1 LLFISQGILSK
12 HPPEAKFQSARSS
25 NPLELDFIGILPH
38 IHAVVERRAP
48 GKHVYVSAHSFE
60 NMPIKVAIV
69 DDDEGIRSSLAT
81 LIRRASALRLSGDYP
96 DAETALKEIPRRPPD
111 VVLMDINLP
120 GIKGV
125 ECVRQLKSALPSVQF
140 LMLTVYEDSDSL
152 FNSFKAGAS
161 GYLLKRTASARL
173 LEAIHDVHAGGSPM
187 TPQLARRV
195 VQYFTR
201 TPGDDSSVAKL
212 TPGERDFLD
221 QLAAGYA
228 YKEMANRMNISIDT
242 VRSYVRTVYE
252 KLHVHSRTEAV
263 VKYLRG

>member
-1 LLFISQGILSK
+1 MQ
-12 HPPEAKFQSARSS
+12 
-25 NPLELDFIGILPH
+25 
-38 IHAVVERRAP
+38 
-48 GKHVYVSAHSFE
+48 
-60 NMPIKVAIV
+60 IKVAIV
-69 DDDEGIRSSLAT
+69 DDDEGIRSSLAA
-81 LIRRASALRLSGDYP
+81 LIRRSPDLRLTGDYAN
-96 DAETALKEIPRRPPD
+96 AEAAVKEIPNKPPD

-120 GIKGV
+120 GMNGV
-125 ECVRQLKSALPSVQF
+125 ECVRQLKASVPNVQF

-195 VQYFTR
+195 VQFFTKPQPS
-201 TPGDDSSVAKL
+201 TPQVSGL
-212 TPGERDFLD
+212 TPGERQFLD
-221 QLAAGYA
+221 LLATGYA
-228 YKEMANRMNISIDT
+228 YKEIADRMSISIDT

-263 VKYLRG
+263 VKYLRGGKEGG

>member
-1 LLFISQGILSK
+1 MQ
-12 HPPEAKFQSARSS
+12 
-25 NPLELDFIGILPH
+25 
-38 IHAVVERRAP
+38 V
-48 GKHVYVSAHSFE
+48 
-60 NMPIKVAIV
+60 KVAIV
-69 DDDEGIRSSLAT
+69 DDDEGIRTSLAA
-81 LIRRASALRLSGDYP
+81 LIRRAPALKLAGDYP
-96 DAETALKEIPRRPPD
+96 DAETALKEIPRHPPD

-125 ECVRQLKSALPSVQF
+125 ECVRQLKSTLPQVQF

-152 FNSFKAGAS
+152 FNSLKAGAS

-173 LEAIHDVHAGGSPM
+173 LEAIRDVHGGGSPM

-195 VQYFTR
+195 VQFFSKPAEGELSASR
-201 TPGDDSSVAKL
+201 L
-212 TPGERDFLD
+212 TPGEREFLD
-221 QLAAGYA
+221 QLANGYA
-228 YKEMANRMNISIDT
+228 YKEIADRMKISIDT